1 MTQQT
6 KEKILGAIAG
16 ITIGLQLIVRTAVD
30 AGRVRE
36 SPYYVPILLALSAT
50 TFVAVTLIYLGRRSR

>member
-1 MTQQT
+1 MTSRQ
-6 KEKILGAIAG
+6 EKFLLAIAG

-36 SPYYVPILLALSAT
+36 GPYYIPILLVLSAT
-50 TFVAVTLIYLGRRSR
+50 TLVAVTLVYLGRRRSR